1 MAKISLG
8 ITELDSSQGSLV
20 LGCPG
25 SGKTS
30 SIVKLVAA
38 LEKEGFG
45 ADEILVL
52 TPSRLAANL
61 LRDQIGVNSSL
72 AAGAP
77 RARSLSSFAFGLVSQ
92 TNPDLKLLSGAS
104 QQALIAN
111 LIQEAVESKQHLGWG
126 VDSLTTELQG
136 FQAEVR
142 DLLAV
147 VIENRLLVEDLERL
161 QAQFSKTKLKVAIDL
176 LPKYQ
181 ALLKAQNSMDPS
193 ELLIRA
199 IEQFTQEDQPRC
211 LIVDDAQDLSPAGL
225 RLVSKIA
232 SGSLSYIFGDPD
244 AAVLGFRSGAD
255 SFLSH
260 FPLPQTSLPSP
271 VATELKLT
279 LLNRISNRIP
289 TGLAVAHR
297 PKSQAQVNVAAQ
309 LFENQS
315 AEADWLAAKL
325 RRAKLIDEIG
335 WDDMAVIART
345 RTQLDQLA
353 SDLSARSVPVRIIG
367 VQQALKNQAAARSV
381 LDFGNLVY
389 AEVTEQDL
397 DQLLTSPL
405 VGLDA

>member
-8 ITELDSSQGSLV
+8 ITELDSSQSSLV

-30 SIVKLVAA
+30 SILKLVGA

-104 QQALIAN
+104 QQAVIAN

-147 VIENRLLVEDLERL
+147 VIENRLLVEDLEIL
-161 QAQFSKTKLKVAIDL
+161 QAQFSKTKLQVAIDL

-181 ALLKAQNSMDPS
+181 ALLKVRNSMDPS

-211 LIVDDAQDLSPAGL
+211 RVVDDAQDLSQ
-225 RLVSKIA
+225 
-232 SGSLSYIFGDPD
+232 
-244 AAVLGFRSGAD
+244 RS
-255 SFLSH
+255 H
-260 FPLPQTSLPSP
+260 
-271 VATELKLT
+271 
-279 LLNRISNRIP
+279 
-289 TGLAVAHR
+289 
-297 PKSQAQVNVAAQ
+297 
-309 LFENQS
+309 
-315 AEADWLAAKL
+315 LAA
-325 RRAKLIDEIG
+325 
-335 WDDMAVIART
+335 
-345 RTQLDQLA
+345 
-353 SDLSARSVPVRIIG
+353 
-367 VQQALKNQAAARSV
+367 
-381 LDFGNLVY
+381 
-389 AEVTEQDL
+389 
-397 DQLLTSPL
+397 
-405 VGLDA
+405 